1 MKTITCRNDA
11 GLEAVFTY
19 DHDSCEYFLVS
30 CDGIYSVKNAVSTS
44 QNATTDGT
52 TYNGEGLEQR
62 NIVITANIR
71 RNHRQ
76 NREFLSRVFKVHSEG
91 TFIHEE
97 DGDRREI
104 KYRVENIEVAETGV
118 IRPATISLICTDPYF
133 TDAAG
138 TIKIE
143 MSQWYD
149 DWEFECEIPE
159 EGMEFG
165 HRETDTI
172 KQVDNESTKDVGITI
187 TLEADDKVVN
197 PIIYNQTTN
206 ETLKLLCTMLPNDK
220 ITIKT
225 TEGEITVE
233 LLRNGKIIDY
243 NYTVDEDND
252 GYIQLVMGMNV
263 IKYDADEGVEYLNV
277 KFEYQES
284 VHVRI
289 EGGKGMSKE
298 NKVIV
303 VSYDQNLNRLGV
315 IDVFRSLIW
324 TPKIL

>member
-1 MKTITCRNDA
+1 MKPITCRNDA
-11 GLEAVFTY
+11 ELEAVFTY

-91 TFIHEE
+91 TLIQEE

-159 EGMEFG
+159 EGMEVG

-277 KFEYQES
+277 
-284 VHVRI
+284 
-289 EGGKGMSKE
+289 
-298 NKVIV
+298 
-303 VSYDQNLNRLGV
+303 
-315 IDVFRSLIW
+315 
-324 TPKIL
+324 

>member
-19 DHDSCEYFLVS
+19 DHDNCEYFLVS

-44 QNATTDGT
+44 LNATTDGT

-97 DGDRREI
+97 EGDRREI
-104 KYRVENIEVAETGV
+104 KYRVENIDVEEKGV
-118 IRPATISLICTDPYF
+118 LRAAVISLICTDPYF
-133 TDAAG
+133 TDAEG

-187 TLEADDKVVN
+187 TLEADDEVVN

-206 ETLKLLCTMLPNDK
+206 ETLKLLCTMLPNDM

-225 TEGEITVE
+225 VEGEITVE
-233 LLRNGKIIDY
+233 LLRNGVVIDY

-263 IKYDADEGVEYLNV
+263 IKYDADAGVEYLNV
-277 KFEYQES
+277 KFEYKNQY
-284 VHVRI
+284 
-289 EGGKGMSKE
+289 M
-298 NKVIV
+298 
-303 VSYDQNLNRLGV
+303 
-315 IDVFRSLIW
+315 FA
-324 TPKIL
+324 

>member
-76 NREFLSRVFKVHSEG
+76 NREFLSRVFKIHSEG

-225 TEGEITVE
+225 IEGEITVE
-233 LLRNGKIIDY
+233 LLRNGMIIDY

-277 KFEYQES
+277 KFELMVY
-284 VHVRI
+284 
-289 EGGKGMSKE
+289 K
-298 NKVIV
+298 
-303 VSYDQNLNRLGV
+303 
-315 IDVFRSLIW
+315 
-324 TPKIL
+324 

>member
-263 IKYDADEGVEYLNV
+263 IKYDADEDVEYLNV
-277 KFEYQES
+277 KFEYKNQY
-284 VHVRI
+284 
-289 EGGKGMSKE
+289 M
-298 NKVIV
+298 
-303 VSYDQNLNRLGV
+303 
-315 IDVFRSLIW
+315 FA
-324 TPKIL
+324 

>member
-1 MKTITCRNDA
+1 MKTITCKNDA

-44 QNATTDGT
+44 LNATTDGT

-62 NIVITANIR
+62 AIVITANIR

-97 DGDRREI
+97 DGERREI
-104 KYRVENIEVAETGV
+104 KYRVESIDVAETGV
-118 IRPATISLICTDPYF
+118 LRPAIISLICTDPYF

-138 TIKIE
+138 SIIIE

-149 DWEFECEIPE
+149 DWEFECDIPE

-187 TLEADDKVVN
+187 TLEADDEVIN

-206 ETLKLLCTMLPNDK
+206 ETLKLLCTMLPNDQ

-225 TEGEITVE
+225 IEGEITVE
-233 LLRNGKIIDY
+233 LLRNGIVIDY

-263 IKYDADEGVEYLNV
+263 IKYDADAGVEYLNV
-277 KFEYQES
+277 KFEYKNQY
-284 VHVRI
+284 
-289 EGGKGMSKE
+289 M
-298 NKVIV
+298 
-303 VSYDQNLNRLGV
+303 
-315 IDVFRSLIW
+315 FA
-324 TPKIL
+324 

>member
-19 DHDSCEYFLVS
+19 DHDNCEYFLVS

-44 QNATTDGT
+44 LNATTDGT

-97 DGDRREI
+97 EGDRREI
-104 KYRVENIEVAETGV
+104 KYRVENIDVEEKGV
-118 IRPATISLICTDPYF
+118 LRAAVISLICTDPYF
-133 TDAAG
+133 TDAEE

-187 TLEADDKVVN
+187 TLEADDEVVN

-206 ETLKLLCTMLPNDK
+206 ETLKLLCTMLPNDM

-225 TEGEITVE
+225 VEGEITVE
-233 LLRNGKIIDY
+233 LLRNGVVIDY

-263 IKYDADEGVEYLNV
+263 IKYDADAGVEYLNV
-277 KFEYQES
+277 KFEYKNQY
-284 VHVRI
+284 
-289 EGGKGMSKE
+289 M
-298 NKVIV
+298 
-303 VSYDQNLNRLGV
+303 
-315 IDVFRSLIW
+315 FA
-324 TPKIL
+324 